1 MLGATFV
8 IRSCCGSV
16 PSTLRGP
23 LISFYFMSRVY
34 YLGSHA
40 HSPPITKP
48 PCTLRRSPQKLA
60 RTSFVPR
67 TMVSRWGRRDRH
79 PGSFI
84 AGAYFTTLVYPA
96 FPLFFPFL
104 SMYGNP
110 SFGVTKVGR
119 TTCPTAAKSSASE
132 PGRVRISK

>member
-1 MLGATFV
+1 MDTTLCSADP
-8 IRSCCGSV
+8 GSRRRRV
-16 PSTLRGP
+16 GRGERLHLSARLC

-96 FPLFFPFL
+96 FPLFFPFSIDVRKPLIRRYESRTYDL
-104 SMYGNP
+104 SYRCEK
-110 SFGVTKVGR
+110 FR
-119 TTCPTAAKSSASE
+119 L
-132 PGRVRISK
+132 